1 MYSLLKRQT
10 GTQHKHIVCLPKKGK
25 LATFYNLNAR
35 EKTNETDGT
44 AREKEITAQQAVAVV
59 QNRQWFLC
67 YGSMQFT
74 KEDVTTYFRLRNPLE
89 SKGKD
94 VTVPVGCFHPFY
106 SSLDSEFP
114 IYLVLLKEGLDLGS
128 TTL

>member
-10 GTQHKHIVCLPKKGK
+10 GTQHKHIVCLPKEGK

-59 QNRQWFLC
+59 QNRQWFRVMEAC
-67 YGSMQFT
+67 
-74 KEDVTTYFRLRNPLE
+74 
-89 SKGKD
+89 
-94 VTVPVGCFHPFY
+94 
-106 SSLDSEFP
+106 SLQRRMLQHVSD
-114 IYLVLLKEGLDLGS
+114 
-128 TTL
+128 